1 MKTPFACAFVLA
13 MLVPG
18 AVAAQGVSP
27 AGKWK
32 TVDDKTGKP
41 ASIVEVL
48 EVNGELQGKVLT
60 VFSPPS
66 DTPTPICDLCSGDR
80 KNKPV
85 IGMTIMW
92 GLKRSGAAYSG
103 GQILDPDNGKI
114 YRCNVTLVE
123 GGKKLDVRGYI
134 GISLLGRTQ
143 TWLRE
148 P

>member
-1 MKTPFACAFVLA
+1 MKTRIACAVVAVL
-13 MLVPG
+13 LFTG
-18 AVAAQGVSP
+18 AAAAQGTSP

-32 TVDDKTGKP
+32 TIDDKTGKP
-41 ASIVEVL
+41 ASIVEIA
-48 EVNGELQGKVLT
+48 EVNGELQGKVTT

-92 GLKRSGAAYSG
+92 GLKRNGAAYSG
-103 GQILDPDNGKI
+103 GQILDPDNGKT
-114 YRCNVTLVE
+114 YRCNVTLVD
-123 GGKKLDVRGYI
+123 GGKKLEVRGYI

>member
-1 MKTPFACAFVLA
+1 MNTLIARA
-13 MLVPG
+13 LVVATLFPG
-18 AVAAQGVSP
+18 VAAAQGASP
-27 AGKWK
+27 AGRWK
-32 TVDDKTGKP
+32 TIDDKTGKP
-41 ASIVEVL
+41 ASIVEIA

-66 DTPTPICDLCSGDR
+66 DTPTPICDLCSGDL

-85 IGMTIMW
+85 IGMRILW
-92 GLKRSGAAYSG
+92 GMKHDGAAYSG
-103 GQILDPDNGKI
+103 GRILDPDNGKI

-123 GGKKLDVRGYI
+123 GGKKLEVRGFI